1 MPTFEMTGRMLLAE
15 SIGTGRVELENI
27 FIYQYIT
34 FLFGSLELHRQLF
47 TAQSSRDCWA
57 TAGTTSPMMK
67 AVAGSLR
74 APGREV
80 AVGRSS
86 VPASKV
92 MPMLLKL

>member
-1 MPTFEMTGRMLLAE
+1 MPTFEMTYRMLLAE
-15 SIGTGRVELENI
+15 SIGTGRVELKNI

-34 FLFGSLELHRQLF
+34 FCSAVLNCIGSFFPRNHPEIVGL
-47 TAQSSRDCWA
+47 S
-57 TAGTTSPMMK
+57 AGTTSPMMK